1 MLHIFYFIDRLVG
14 STIKTVTPE
23 EYHELGGPFFTNNL
37 ACQLRN
43 EGKNPFIIPVGGSN
57 PTGSFGYL
65 DFVEELIIQT
75 RSCLNNSND
84 NYFDHI
90 IFACGSGGTATGI
103 ALGVRLSGISA
114 KVHAIGV
121 CDTPDEFYDHM
132 EESATAL
139 GINFDK
145 FGKVRDWCNIYDG
158 QGEGYAIS
166 SKEELEYITS
176 VSNKTGV
183 IFDPVYSGKALFSLK
198 NVISNN
204 RHIFLK
210 GHKVLFVHTG
220 GVLGFYDKIDTLMS
234 ILPNNQVSK
243 LEVSQDK

>member
-1 MLHIFYFIDRLVG
+1 LVG
-14 STIKTVTPE
+14 SKISTVTAE
-23 EYHELGGPFFTNNL
+23 EYNKLGGPFFTNSL
-37 ACQLRN
+37 ASQLRK

-57 PTGSFGYL
+57 PVGSFGYL
-65 DFVEELIIQT
+65 DFVEELITQT

-90 IFACGSGGTATGI
+90 VFACGSGGTATGI

-121 CDTPDEFYDHM
+121 CDTPDEFYEHM
-132 EESATAL
+132 EESATSL

-145 FGKVRDWCNIYDG
+145 FGNPRDWCNIYDG
-158 QGEGYAIS
+158 QGLGYAIS
-166 SKEELEYITS
+166 TKEELEYITS
-176 VSNKTGV
+176 VSDKTGV

-204 RHIFLK
+204 RDVFLK
-210 GHKVLFVHTG
+210 GQKVLFVHTG

-234 ILPNNQVSK
+234 LLPNDKVSN
-243 LEVSQDK
+243 LEISQNK